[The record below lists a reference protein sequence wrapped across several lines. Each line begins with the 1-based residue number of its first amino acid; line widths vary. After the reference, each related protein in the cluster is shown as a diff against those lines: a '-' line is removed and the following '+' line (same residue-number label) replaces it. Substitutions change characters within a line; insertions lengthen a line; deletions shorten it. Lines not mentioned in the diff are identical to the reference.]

1 MLALVVQKLV
11 GTVFKLSIAT
21 DSMAKFPEETSVF
34 VLKAKVAADALLLA
48 VTKDPELIIAITLV
62 LLFCEIHLDGQFS

>member
-1 MLALVVQKLV
+1 
-11 GTVFKLSIAT
+11 
-21 DSMAKFPEETSVF
+21 MAKFPDETSVF